1 MSESHEAGLLP
12 STEQRLSPDNSDL
25 PIGTSSSDA
34 SSETLHFAHPNW
46 VVSEQVN
53 QVSRRFLAAAP
64 TPERLAKLR
73 GQVRTAW
80 RTPSSEADLEA
91 NLDREAA
98 HPDFVRQFEANGGP
112 GPVAQSLQLLHRLA
126 HPTLDFNEAG
136 PLATELAAQVSR
148 VAAGTSAATHRPAH
162 PWDTTERADRLTA
175 AKAAPR
181 FAHTGAQRLAQQ
193 KAHDESLA
201 RRGNE
206 DSQAKTREREQRT
219 QAASASLAAQKSA
232 AAVRLQS
239 WFEAHGVAE
248 NRFPLSA
255 YEALQSG
262 EASQDF
268 RTVHDVG
275 PSPSALRKMF
285 GLDSG
290 TLAALQ
296 AHHAGLE
303 EQRRQRNE
311 ARRQW
316 EKSLLNGEEAA
327 HSLFVTKAEFDE
339 WVALQRIP
347 VATTKPLAKWSRDT
361 NQMLFDPAALVLLA
375 PAQIESWRESDLE
388 GMSAAARGT
397 RIRSVDKARTRQG
410 LAQAMDEVQKTHD
423 CHLLHHDMNE
433 MVWTK
438 QVLLPVA
445 VETLEGR
452 TTWQARVR
460 LEAKVALPK
469 SPNDLGSL
477 IARVGV
483 SFSAQAQ
490 VKICQQLTDGVSDL
504 LDEYAGALTPEQRIQ
519 VEEGVKTALER
530 GIRQSD
536 LADGVESV
544 LVESVSQLLKRIE
557 EERAQELVKL
567 KDYPQAFPV
576 ARDLQRRI
584 HFKLG
589 PTNSGKTYEAL
600 IALQNADSGV
610 YLAPLRLLA
619 MEIRDRLTAQGIA
632 CNLMTGEEH
641 DIVPGARHT
650 ACTME
655 MMNPQN
661 EVDVAVIDEIQML
674 RDPGRGWAWTAALVG
689 VPARDVY
696 VCGSPS
702 AHESCIQVLD
712 AIGEAHE
719 TAWLQRKTPLE
730 VEAENVSGGKRGKK
744 GMGRGLQQ
752 GDAVIAF
759 SRKDVLTLSAR
770 YREQGFSAATI
781 YGALA
786 PEVRRTE
793 SERFATGE
801 ADIVVATDAIGM
813 GLNLPVHRVVFSTV
827 HKFDGV
833 QTRPLNTTEVRQ
845 IAGRAGRYG
854 MHPKGLVSALDREDL
869 PHIRRMLAEE
879 EPGAVFALAIAPSPW
894 HIDAL
899 AQLLGTQ
906 HIGAI
911 LAYFATRIAAHSSL
925 FETAGLEEQTT
936 LAHLVD
942 RLAPKMSLQEKFTW
956 SCAPI
961 SSDKDNERD
970 YFEICLRAFLAKRS
984 LALPQ
989 AGAWLDQGHAGYL
1002 EPAEHM
1008 SKDISLYAW
1017 LSFKFP
1023 QVFVQAADVAEL
1035 RTQVGR
1041 YIERELLRQSG
1052 FGLTSKEA
1060 FDSRRR

>member
-1 MSESHEAGLLP
+1 MSHSHDADFLP
-12 STEQRLSPDNSDL
+12 SAQ
-25 PIGTSSSDA
+25 PIPSSSNAAPVGSPAPD
-34 SSETLHFAHPNW
+34 SSSQTLHFAHPNW
-46 VVSEQVN
+46 VVSEQVD
-53 QVSRRFLAAAP
+53 QVSRRFLGAAA
-64 TPERLAKLR
+64 TPERLARLR

-80 RTPSSEADLEA
+80 RTPSSQADLEA

-98 HPDFVRQFEANGGP
+98 HPDFVWQFEANGGA
-112 GPVAQSLQLLHRLA
+112 GPVAQTLQLLHRLA
-126 HPTLDFNEAG
+126 HPALDFNQAAA
-136 PLATELAAQVSR
+136 LATALAAQMASI
-148 VAAGTSAATHRPAH
+148 AAAPAAASHRPAR
-162 PWDTTERADRLTA
+162 PWGVTERADRLA
-175 AKAAPR
+175 LAQADPR
-181 FAHTGAQRLAQQ
+181 FAQTAARRLAQQ
-193 KAHDESLA
+193 NAHDESLA
-201 RRGNE
+201 RQANE
-206 DSQAKTREREQRT
+206 QSQAKARERDERL
-219 QAASASLAAQKSA
+219 QAASAGLAAQKA
-232 AAVRLQS
+232 AAAARLEA
-239 WFEAHGVAE
+239 WFEAHGVTE
-248 NRFPLSA
+248 NRFPLPA

-262 EASQDF
+262 AASQDF

-275 PSPSALRKMF
+275 PSPSALRRMF
-285 GLDSG
+285 GLDG
-290 TLAALQ
+290 DTLAALQ

-327 HSLFVTKAEFDE
+327 HAMFVTRAEFDE
-339 WVALQRIP
+339 WVALQRIA

-361 NQMLFDPAALVLLA
+361 AQMLFDPAALALLSTE
-375 PAQIESWRESDLE
+375 QIDAWRESDLE
-388 GMSAAARGT
+388 GMSAADRGA

-410 LAQAMDEVQKTHD
+410 LARAMDEVLKTHD
-423 CHLLHHDMNE
+423 CHLLHHDTNE

-438 QVLLPVA
+438 QVALPIA
-445 VETLEGR
+445 VETLEGPA
-452 TTWQARVR
+452 TWQARVR
-460 LEAKVALPK
+460 LEARVAPPK
-469 SPNDLGSL
+469 SPNELGSL
-477 IARVGV
+477 SARVGV

-490 VKICQQLTDGVSDL
+490 ARIAQQLADGVSDL
-504 LDEYAGALTPEQRIQ
+504 LDEYAGALTPQQRMQ
-519 VEEGVKTALER
+519 VQEGVKTALER

-536 LADGVESV
+536 LAQGVESV
-544 LVESVSQLLKRIE
+544 LVESVGQLLKRIE
-557 EERAQELVKL
+557 AERAQELVKL

-576 ARDLQRRI
+576 ARDLQRSI

-600 IALQNADSGV
+600 IALQNARSGV

-619 MEIRDRLTAQGIA
+619 MEIRDRLTAQGIP

-702 AHESCIQVLD
+702 VHASCIQVLD
-712 AIGEAHE
+712 AIGEAHQ

-730 VEAENVSGGKRGKK
+730 VEVENVTGGQRGKK
-744 GMGRGLQQ
+744 GMGRGLQP

-770 YREQGFSAATI
+770 YREQGFSVATI

-801 ADIVVATDAIGM
+801 AHIVVATDAIGM
-813 GLNLPVHRVVFSTV
+813 GLNLRVHRVVFSTV

-869 PHIRRMLAEE
+869 PHIRRMLLEE
-879 EPGAVFALAIAPSPW
+879 EPSAMFALAIAPSPW
-894 HIDAL
+894 HIEAL

-942 RLAPKMSLQEKFTW
+942 RLAPGMSLQEKFTW

-970 YFEICLRAFLAKRS
+970 YFEICLRAFLAKRP

-989 AGAWLDQGHAGYL
+989 AGAWLDQGHPGYL

-1023 QVFVQAADVAEL
+1023 QVFVQAQDVAGL

-1041 YIERELLRQSG
+1041 YIERELLRQDG
-1052 FGLTSKEA
+1052 FGQTSKEA